1 MVPSNP
7 TYLLTLLVAALG
19 FAFQALAFILLLVLA
34 GVGRFLVM
42 VLTAVRVRRPGKPN
56 E

>member
-1 MVPSNP
+1 VPVNP

-34 GVGRFLVM
+34 GAGKLLVM
-42 VLTAVRVRRPGKPN
+42 VLNVVRVRRPGKPN